1 MDISRHVEHIKQR
14 LVCAGS
20 KSCFL
25 AVYEDD
31 ERLSYFRPT
40 EQWESNAEHSDF
52 VNKVADALRADGI
65 TVEVKTLNTSAYWRW
80 LAQKGYKDAEERR
93 AEFILTETK

>member
-1 MDISRHVEHIKQR
+1 MDISKHVEYIKQR
-14 LVCAGS
+14 LACAGS

-31 ERLSYFRPT
+31 ESLSYFRPS
-40 EQWESNAEHSDF
+40 ERWKSNAEHTEF
-52 VNKVADALRADGI
+52 VNKVAAALRADGI

-80 LAQKGYKDAEERR
+80 LAQKGYKDGEERR
-93 AEFILTETK
+93 AEFVLENE